1 MEQQISLQ
9 GLAIGFIPVVFVL
22 LLMWRS
28 KQDSKKALL
37 ALGRMLLQLT
47 LVGYLLVLVFKSPS
61 ILITLSLLTV
71 MMAIA
76 SWLSL
81 NTGNKVS
88 WLYFKNAFIAMILG
102 GLTMLALT
110 LFGVLDIDPWYNPR
124 YVLPL
129 AGMILSNSM
138 TGISLAVE
146 RYESEIKNNDFK
158 TATDKAF
165 KAAMI
170 PVVNSLLAVG
180 IVSLPG
186 MMTGQILAG
195 VEPYIAA
202 RYQIMVM
209 SMLFSSTGI
218 SVFVFLYLLAKPS
231 DTNKKG

>member
-1 MEQQISLQ
+1 MAEQISLY
-9 GLAIGFIPVVFVL
+9 GLAIGFIPVFFVL
-22 LLMWRS
+22 YMMW
-28 KQDSKKALL
+28 KAGHDSKKAVL

-47 LVGYLLVLVFKSPS
+47 LVGYLLVIVFKSPS
-61 ILITLSLLTV
+61 IPATLGLLTL
-71 MMAIA
+71 MLAIA

-81 NTGNKVS
+81 NTGSKMS
-88 WLYFKNAFIAMILG
+88 WYYFKSAFVAMVLG

-110 LFGVLDIDPWYNPR
+110 IFGVLDVDPWYNPR
-124 YVLPL
+124 FVLPL

-146 RYESEIKNNDFK
+146 RYEAELEKGTESKAKD
-158 TATDKAF
+158 AAF

-209 SMLFSSTGI
+209 TMLFSSTGI
-218 SVFVFLYLLAKPS
+218 SVFVFLKLLN
-231 DTNKKG
+231 NKQKSGA